1 MMNPVLF
8 ADLCDNIQKMNK
20 EQLEELARMATERV
34 EERQERF
41 EQLCA
46 GLYDYLEAINE
57 EFPNSHVYLTKS
69 PTEKIDLMDYIIPE
83 NTFEC
88 CEIGD

>member
-20 EQLEELARMATERV
+20 EQLRELAQRC
-34 EERQERF
+34 EERIDERKERF

-46 GLYDYLEAINE
+46 GLYNYLEAINE

-83 NTFEC
+83 ETFEI